1 MEKWKEAE
9 EDASRSIEM
18 GNDNA
23 RKYDRRGQARFNL
36 DNFEG
41 ALEDFNRAKDLDPK
55 TKGVNEN
62 IERCRKSLQIIGEKD
77 RDKKE
82 ATLKKA
88 KREDTADKGSKN
100 SHTINH
106 TNSVPSNSE
115 DESSV
120 VKSPEA
126 VETNK
131 KDDFITSA
139 QNLGQ
144 SKKER
149 TDEELR
155 QENETEKQKL
165 ERRFETKLD
174 KEAKK
179 DTDKDGERGKAV
191 DKNKEGVT
199 FDINMDEKAREEMI
213 KLIREKILEE
223 EKLKL
228 VQERLALRNMVER
241 YEAEERR
248 RNFESREQTTDP
260 VFGVAS
266 SSEVCFQTI
275 FKEYLYFV

>member
-9 EDASRSIEM
+9 EDASTSIKM

-23 RKYDRRGQARFNL
+23 RKYDRRGQARL
-36 DNFEG
+36 KLGNFEG
-41 ALEDFNRAKDLDPK
+41 ALEDFYRAKDLDPK

-62 IERCRKSLQIIGEKD
+62 IELCRKSLQRIGEKD

-88 KREDTADKGSKN
+88 KQEDTADKGSKN
-100 SHTINH
+100 SHTIDP
-106 TNSVPSNSE
+106 TNSAPSNSE
-115 DESSV
+115 DESTV

-144 SKKER
+144 SKKEK

-155 QENETEKQKL
+155 QETDTE
-165 ERRFETKLD
+165 KLD

-179 DTDKDGERGKAV
+179 DNVKDGERGKAV
-191 DKNKEGVT
+191 DKNQEGVT
-199 FDINMDEKAREEMI
+199 FDTNLDEKAGEEMI

-228 VQERLALRNMVER
+228 MQERLALRNMVER

-248 RNFESREQTTDP
+248 RNLESREQTTDP
-260 VFGVAS
+260 VFGMAS
-266 SSEVCFQTI
+266 SSEVGFQTM
-275 FKEYLYFV
+275 FKEHQYFV

>member
-1 MEKWKEAE
+1 MEKWREAE

-36 DNFEG
+36 GNMKG
-41 ALEDFNRAKDLDPK
+41 ALLDFNRAKELDPK

-144 SKKER
+144 NKK
-149 TDEELR
+149 DEELR

-228 VQERLALRNMVER
+228 VQEKLALRNMVER

-248 RNFESREQTTDP
+248 RNIESREQTTDP
-260 VFGVAS
+260 VFGMAS

>member
-1 MEKWKEAE
+1 MEKWREAE

-36 DNFEG
+36 GNMKG
-41 ALEDFNRAKDLDPK
+41 ALLDFNRAKELDPK

-144 SKKER
+144 NKK
-149 TDEELR
+149 DEELR

-228 VQERLALRNMVER
+228 VQEKLALRNMVER

-260 VFGVAS
+260 VFGMAS

>member
-41 ALEDFNRAKDLDPK
+41 ALLDFIRANELDPK
-55 TKGVNEN
+55 TKDVNEN
-62 IERCRKSLQIIGEKD
+62 IERCRKSLQIIREKD

-82 ATLKKA
+82 AKLKKA

-100 SHTINH
+100 SYTIDH
-106 TNSVPSNSE
+106 TNSAPSNSE
-115 DESSV
+115 DESIV

-144 SKKER
+144 NKK
-149 TDEELR
+149 DEELR
-155 QENETEKQKL
+155 QEDETEKQEL

-174 KEAKK
+174 KEAQK
-179 DTDKDGERGKAV
+179 DNVKVLTV
-191 DKNKEGVT
+191 
-199 FDINMDEKAREEMI
+199 
-213 KLIREKILEE
+213 L
-223 EKLKL
+223 
-228 VQERLALRNMVER
+228 LR
-241 YEAEERR
+241 
-248 RNFESREQTTDP
+248 
-260 VFGVAS
+260 
-266 SSEVCFQTI
+266 
-275 FKEYLYFV
+275 